1 MIPGNLLSS
10 FRFWLEFSA
19 IVPSIHNDES
29 QAVQKPVIFGVK
41 SSERKKRLDH
51 HFDDLS
57 KTYLERRCQLS
68 SKFKFDDFSN
78 TVAKFTQYDSLQ
90 VNSSLNFFLMFPRPK
105 PLYNIRPICSLKV
118 QLFPLSILTA
128 MLIISPWPELQRK
141 LKFTIINEWSTAQ
154 STKSTRQQWK
164 WRASRKF
171 HALHGISTTR

>member
-1 MIPGNLLSS
+1 MKVKPSRNQWFSVWNHLNAKSGLITTLTIYQKRTWSGVVSS
-10 FRFWLEFSA
+10 LR
-19 IVPSIHNDES
+19 
-29 QAVQKPVIFGVK
+29 
-41 SSERKKRLDH
+41 
-51 HFDDLS
+51 
-57 KTYLERRCQLS
+57 
-68 SKFKFDDFSN
+68 
-78 TVAKFTQYDSLQ
+78 
-90 VNSSLNFFLMFPRPK
+90 NSSLMIFQIQLQNLLNMIPYRYTLRFNCFLIFPRPK